1 MKHDIELIT
10 LLAASLLVGGCGG
23 KKKPDAGGGSATG
36 PGATAPSTKAPAT
49 KVPGA
54 EPWPLGPQEATSSEG
69 GANLTV
75 NGNLPTGWEQK
86 NTMGRIR
93 WMAPPVHDVHYGSL
107 EIGPE
112 LSATPPQ
119 AAASAPFASD
129 YQLVDGPRELA
140 PGRWSRVA
148 IEPASESSPGFVSFT
163 AEVYWAV
170 GTATVSCVGRVVGD
184 KTKPDAWQR
193 VLDLCK
199 GVEVTLTYPR

>member
-1 MKHDIELIT
+1 MKHDIELIA
-10 LLAASLLVGGCGG
+10 LLAASLLVGACGG
-23 KKKPDAGGGSATG
+23 KKKADGGGGSATG
-36 PGATAPSTKAPAT
+36 PSTPAPAT

-54 EPWPLGPQEATSSEG
+54 EPWPLGPQEATSIEG
-69 GANLTV
+69 GTKLTV
-75 NGNLPTGWEQK
+75 KGNLPTGWEQQP
-86 NTMGRIR
+86 MSGRIR
-93 WMAPPVHDVHYGSL
+93 WMSPPIDGIHHGSL
-107 EIGPE
+107 EIGPQ

-119 AAASAPFASD
+119 AAASEPFASD

-148 IEPASESSPGFVSFT
+148 IEPASESSPGYVQFR

-170 GTATVSCVGRVVGD
+170 GTATVSCAGRVVGA

-199 GVEVTLTYPR
+199 GVEVTIAYPP